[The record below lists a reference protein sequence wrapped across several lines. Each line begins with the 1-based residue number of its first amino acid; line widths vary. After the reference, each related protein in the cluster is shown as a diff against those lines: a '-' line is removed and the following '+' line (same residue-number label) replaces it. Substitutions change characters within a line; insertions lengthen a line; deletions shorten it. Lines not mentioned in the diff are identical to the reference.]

1 MSSGNKSLA
10 AAEVDDDD
18 HISYFDE
25 LPRELRDFV
34 NEAPYVQ
41 SARALRDA
49 LAAGWP
55 ASELVRQMREGM
67 MAGMASEQ
75 VRVWGEQRPVSWETC
90 GPLRSVKR
98 GRS

>member
-1 MSSGNKSLA
+1 MSADGNDQMP
-10 AAEVDDDD
+10 VDLED
-18 HISYFDE
+18 HFSYFDE

-41 SARALRDA
+41 SARGLREA

-67 MAGMASEQ
+67 MACMAAEQ
-75 VRVWGEQRPVSWETC
+75 VQVWGEQRPVSWETC
-90 GPLRSVKR
+90 GPLRRRK
-98 GRS
+98 

>member
-1 MSSGNKSLA
+1 MSGNKPMTG
-10 AAEVDDDD
+10 EMPVDLED
-18 HISYFDE
+18 HFEYFDE

-41 SARALRDA
+41 SARALRQA

-55 ASELVRQMREGM
+55 ASALIEQMREGM

-75 VRVWGEQRPVSWETC
+75 TRVWGEQRPVSWETC
-90 GPLRSVKR
+90 GPLRR
-98 GRS
+98 RRRP